1 MSERKM
7 HKAVCADCGKEC
19 EVPFKPD
26 GRTPAYCRE
35 CYLERKSQLPKEVF
49 AVLRKPNRAINPV
62 AIVATV
68 DPDGTPHTAP
78 FGSLRAVTPKLLRL
92 VSWRGHNTYNNL
104 CHDARV
110 MVALLAPP
118 NIAISIRGR
127 ARVVRERMNADE
139 SHAIVEIDVEEAK
152 NDMIRGVVIDKTI
165 MISIIEERKDWFQ
178 AVLGEAEEM

>member
-1 MSERKM
+1 MPRFMPS
-7 HKAVCADCGKEC
+7 
-19 EVPFKPD
+19 KPA

-35 CYLERKSQLPKEVF
+35 CYLKRKSKLPKEVF

-68 DPDGTPHTAP
+68 DPDGAPHTAP
-78 FGSLRAVTPKLLRL
+78 FASLRAVTPKLLRL

-118 NIAISIRGR
+118 NIAISIRGQ

-139 SHAIVEIDVEEAK
+139 SHAIVEIDVEEVK
-152 NDMIRGVVIDKTI
+152 NDMIRGVVIDKII
-165 MISIIEERKDWFQ
+165 MISVIEERKDWFQ
-178 AVLGEAEEM
+178 AVLGEVEEM